1 MRALWA
7 ANYSSQSAYAIQS
20 RLFVPALMKA
30 GHNCTVFELGASTS
44 LPQSINGINIVPIGL
59 DPLGADMFQAH
70 SERAQAHAVL
80 TLVDAWGL
88 NSEVMRRVNWFPFV
102 PVDTQPIAPA
112 IVENLKACQR
122 PLAISRYGE
131 GELRR
136 VGLDPIYWP
145 HAVDP
150 TIWHPMDKA
159 AMREK
164 LGIRPE
170 QFFVSFVGVNDS
182 VVSRKGIPEL
192 LMAWQIFSAQNP
204 DALLYMHTATHGNLP
219 VSASGGV
226 RIDKLMETFG
236 INPATVK
243 TVDQYR
249 YRTGIPASELAAIAA
264 ASDVLVLPTRGE
276 GCGMPLI
283 EFARVGTPAIT
294 TNFAGGAE
302 HAYGG
307 WLVEGS
313 PDWNWQ
319 NALSIKVDIPA
330 LVESLEMARDDRNNP
345 KRRTVA
351 IEGARQHDIENVMS
365 KYALPAMNL
374 IAEHVLNYTA
384 VA

>member
-1 MRALWA
+1 MRAIWA

-20 RLFVPALMKA
+20 RLFVPSLMRA
-30 GHNCTVFELGASTS
+30 GHSMTVFELGASTS

-88 NSEVMRRVNWFPFV
+88 NADVMRRVNWFPFV

-112 IVENLKACQR
+112 IAEVLKACQR
-122 PLAISRYGE
+122 PLAISHYGE

-136 VGLDPIYWP
+136 VGHDPIYWP
-145 HAVDP
+145 HAIDP
-150 TIWHPMDKA
+150 AIWHPMDKA

-204 DALLYMHTATHGNLP
+204 DALLYMHTATHGNLA
-219 VSASGGV
+219 VNNSGGV

-236 INPATVK
+236 INPASIK
-243 TVDQYR
+243 IVDQYR

-276 GCGMPLI
+276 GCGVPLI

-307 WLVEGS
+307 WLVEGA
-313 PDWNWQ
+313 PEWAWQ
-319 NALSIKVDIPA
+319 NALSMKIDIAA
-330 LVESLEMARDDRNNP
+330 LVEAMEMARDDRNNP
-345 KRRTVA
+345 KRRAVA

-374 IAEHVLNYTA
+374 IAEHVLNCTA

>member
-1 MRALWA
+1 MRVLFAS
-7 ANYSSQSAYAIQS
+7 NYSSQSAYAIQA
-20 RLFVPALMKA
+20 RLQIPALIRA
-30 GHNCTVFELGASTS
+30 GHALTVFELGASTS

-70 SERAQAHAVL
+70 SERAQAHAVI

-88 NSEVMRRVNWFPFV
+88 NADVMRHVNWFPFV
-102 PVDTQPIAPA
+102 PCDTQPIAPA

-122 PLAISRYGE
+122 PLAISHYGE
-131 GELRR
+131 SELRR
-136 VGLDPIYWP
+136 IGLDPIYWP
-145 HAVDP
+145 HAIDP
-150 TIWHPMDKA
+150 AVWYPRDKA
-159 AMREK
+159 AVRAQ

-204 DALLYMHTATHGNLP
+204 NALLYMHTAIHGNLP

-236 INPATVK
+236 INPDSVK

-249 YRTGIPASELAAIAA
+249 YRTGIPASELATIAA

-283 EFARVGTPAIT
+283 EFARVGIPAIT

-307 WLVEGS
+307 WLVDGAPE
-313 PDWNWQ
+313 WAWQ
-319 NALSIKVDIPA
+319 NALSMKIDIPA
-330 LVESLEMARDDRNNP
+330 LVEALEMARDDRNNP
-345 KRRTVA
+345 KRRAAA

-365 KYALPAMNL
+365 RYALPAMNL